1 MSLRRS
7 RTAATAT
14 LDAVRALAVPVTG
27 VVLDDASGLARSD
40 RVPAADVRPAAGG
53 GRSAAQPEL
62 SAVQTGLPVAA
73 FNGTL
78 VARFTVPPAASGA
91 GVVRAKTG
99 TLTGVTALAGTVQDR
114 EGRVLAF
121 AFLADRIPAD
131 AVLTAP
137 RGAGRGGRG
146 ARRLRLPL
154 TSLSREIDPSG
165 VRTV

>member
-1 MSLRRS
+1 MRWVS
-7 RTAATAT
+7 RPPGWCSTTPAGSPGATGFPAATF
-14 LDAVRALAVPVTG
+14 VRLLALAAG
-27 VVLDDASGLARSD
+27 
-40 RVPAADVRPAAGG
+40 AAH
-53 GRSAAQPEL
+53 PEL

-78 VARFTVPPAASGA
+78 VARFTVPPASSGA

-131 AVLTAP
+131 AVLSAP
-137 RGAGRGGRG
+137 ATLDEAAAVLAGCGCR
-146 ARRLRLPL
+146 
-154 TSLSREIDPSG
+154 
-165 VRTV
+165 